1 MSVTPE
7 EKGSVTPKSKKC
19 LDMKSKTSLLMS
31 PQRTRGSPLSERQN
45 IPSPLRKDKSQI
57 SNRLS
62 FTCSKIVQLISKII
76 TSNKQGAFIQ
86 FYTQT
91 FLLKLKII
99 IWSWLYLISTSKFLI
114 CDCPFYQNSFQIQEL
129 LSRFSC

>member
-1 MSVTPE
+1 MITKRGSENMSVTPE

-76 TSNKQGAFIQ
+76 TSN
-86 FYTQT
+86 
-91 FLLKLKII
+91 
-99 IWSWLYLISTSKFLI
+99 
-114 CDCPFYQNSFQIQEL
+114 EL
-129 LSRFSC
+129 LFNFIYKHFC